1 MTTTTASAPVTP
13 DRRSLRRQ
21 NRLRRTTSGIIAR
34 AILIAVSLLFLV
46 PLYWMVITALK
57 SDEELALFPPT
68 LLPESWNFSVFAETV
83 NAFPFWTQLGNSV
96 LVTVASTVLA
106 VLSSYV
112 VAYGFAC
119 IDWPGRD
126 KVFYLVLAT
135 IFIPFPLA
143 IIPMFDLFAGLG
155 WVNTVL
161 PLIAPNALGSA
172 FYIFLLRQ
180 FLLQASTEAMDA
192 ARVDGAGEWRICWQV
207 VFPTARG
214 ALIAV
219 SIFAAVAAWNDFL
232 GPLIY
237 LQDPS
242 VQTLAIGLQTF
253 STDTDTEFNQLM
265 AASTLT
271 VLPMVVLFIFFQ
283 RYFVRGLNV
292 GGFR

>member
-1 MTTTTASAPVTP
+1 MSTAATAPG
-13 DRRSLRRQ
+13 RRVSLKTQ
-21 NRLRRTTSGIIAR
+21 NRVRRTTTGIIAR

-46 PLYWMVITALK
+46 PLYWMVITAMK
-57 SDEELALFPPT
+57 TDEELADFPPS
-68 LLPESWNFSVFAETV
+68 LLPQSWNWSIFGEAV
-83 NAFPFWTQLGNSV
+83 NAFPFWLQFGNSL
-96 LVTVASTVLA
+96 LVTVLGTVLA

-135 IFIPFPLA
+135 IFIPFPVA
-143 IIPMFDLFAGLG
+143 IIPLFDLFAWLG
-155 WVNTVL
+155 WVNTLL
-161 PLIAPNALGSA
+161 PLIVPNALGSA

-180 FLLQASTEAMDA
+180 FLLQASVEAMDA
-192 ARVDGAGEWRICWQV
+192 ARVDGASEWRICWQV

-219 SIFAAVAAWNDFL
+219 AIFAAVASWNDFL

-242 VQTLAIGLQTF
+242 VQTLAIGLQSF
-253 STDTDTEFNQLM
+253 STETDTSFNQLM

-283 RYFVRGLNV
+283 RYFVKGLNV

>member
-1 MTTTTASAPVTP
+1 MTTTATAPERGV
-13 DRRSLRRQ
+13 SLKTQ
-21 NRLRRTTSGIIAR
+21 NRIRRTTTGIIAR

-46 PLYWMVITALK
+46 PLYWMVITAMK
-57 SDEELALFPPT
+57 TDEELAAFPPT
-68 LLPESWNFSVFAETV
+68 LLPQSWNWSIFPEAV
-83 NAFPFWTQLGNSV
+83 NAFPFWQQFANSM
-96 LVTVASTVLA
+96 LVTVLGTVLA

-135 IFIPFPLA
+135 IFIPFPVA
-143 IIPMFDLFAGLG
+143 IIPLFDLFAWLG
-155 WVNTVL
+155 WVNTLL
-161 PLIAPNALGSA
+161 PLIVPNALGSA

-180 FLLQASTEAMDA
+180 FLLQSSVEAMDA
-192 ARVDGAGEWRICWQV
+192 ARVDGASEWRICWQV

-219 SIFAAVAAWNDFL
+219 AIFAAVASWNDFL

-242 VQTLAIGLQTF
+242 VQTLAIGLQSF
-253 STDTDTEFNQLM
+253 STETDTSFNQLM

-283 RYFVRGLNV
+283 RYFVKGLNV